1 LSELVP
7 SDGSLARMLQ
17 HLLLVLLSTL
27 PITFALA
34 ESSDASAERAVRDME
49 QQWREAWLAADAAAM
64 ERIYADDYMAI
75 PNIGTVS
82 TRAEIMADVRRGVF
96 KYSRMDHSEMSVR
109 IYGETAVVV
118 GRTSN
123 DGRRGDRDVSGDFRY
138 TRIYVKRRGHWQA
151 VLAQYTRIPA
161 SRK

>member
-1 LSELVP
+1 
-7 SDGSLARMLQ
+7 MLK

-27 PITFALA
+27 PITLAVA
-34 ESSDASAERAVRDME
+34 ESSDANAERAVRDME
-49 QQWREAWLAADAAAM
+49 HQWREAWLAADAAAM
-64 ERIYADDYMAI
+64 ERIYAADYMAI

-96 KYSRMDHSEMSVR
+96 KYARMDHSEMTVR

-123 DGRRGDRDVSGDFRY
+123 
-138 TRIYVKRRGHWQA
+138 
-151 VLAQYTRIPA
+151 
-161 SRK
+161 